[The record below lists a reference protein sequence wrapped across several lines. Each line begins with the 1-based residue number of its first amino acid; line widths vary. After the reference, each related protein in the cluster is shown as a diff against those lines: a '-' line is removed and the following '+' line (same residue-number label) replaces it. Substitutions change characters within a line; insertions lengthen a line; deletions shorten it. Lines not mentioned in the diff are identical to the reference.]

1 MSLDLLLGY
10 AGLPSLG
17 HAAFFGVA
25 GYFAGIL
32 GTKLVHSFW
41 LAGASGLAAAV
52 ICASIFGLV
61 ILRSKGPYFLIIT
74 LALGQMLWGV
84 AFKWRSLTGGD
95 DGFPGVARPH
105 FDLIHWNLASA
116 VNYYYFVLACFAV
129 AFVLLYLMVNSPFG
143 HILQGIRDNEK
154 RMVSLGY
161 HVWGYKYLASIF
173 AGLFAGLAGILH
185 VYYNGY
191 VSPLE
196 LSVIRSTE
204 GLLMVLVGGA
214 GTLFGPIMGATIVV
228 FLSNI
233 ASIYTER
240 WVLILGII
248 YVAAI
253 LFAPEGIY
261 KPIKSYFHRRLS
273 P

>member
-1 MSLDLLLGY
+1 
-10 AGLPSLG
+10 
-17 HAAFFGVA
+17 
-25 GYFAGIL
+25 
-32 GTKLVHSFW
+32 
-41 LAGASGLAAAV
+41 
-52 ICASIFGLV
+52 
-61 ILRSKGPYFLIIT
+61 
-74 LALGQMLWGV
+74 
-84 AFKWRSLTGGD
+84 
-95 DGFPGVARPH
+95 
-105 FDLIHWNLASA
+105 
-116 VNYYYFVLACFAV
+116 
-129 AFVLLYLMVNSPFG
+129 MVKSPLG